1 MANRNKST
9 PSRSL
14 VCRVCLSSDELQ
26 VAIYGAYARDKNIP
40 TKLHVCLPIQLN
52 PHDHLPK
59 TICFRCVAKLDEYYD
74 FYCHSLTSQRI
85 ANGEE
90 LAVQK
95 YLRRRV
101 DRKLTAAVERRN
113 AREGRGQERAVP
125 ASIGPE
131 PSASFLDMK
140 QSQRKRKASQPAPR
154 SKRFH
159 STYTVPST
167 VFD

>member
-95 YLRRRV
+95 
-101 DRKLTAAVERRN
+101 
-113 AREGRGQERAVP
+113 EGRGQERAVP

-159 STYTVPST
+159 STYAVPST